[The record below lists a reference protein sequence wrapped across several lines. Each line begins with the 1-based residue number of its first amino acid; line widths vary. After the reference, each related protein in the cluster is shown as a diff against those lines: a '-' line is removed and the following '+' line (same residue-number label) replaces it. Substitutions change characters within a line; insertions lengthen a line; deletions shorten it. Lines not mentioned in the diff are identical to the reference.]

1 MTSIIIPTWN
11 AEKNIDGLLKS
22 VKSQSVPCEM
32 IVVDSSSTDNTV
44 KIAESY
50 GIKAITIERE
60 EFDHGGTRT
69 LAGKATQ
76 GDILI
81 FLTQDAMPFNN
92 YAVENLLKPF
102 EDLNIG
108 AAYGRQLPYPDTSQ
122 FGTHNRLFNYP
133 ESSCI
138 RSYEDKE
145 KYKIKTPFLSNAFA
159 AYRKKALEDIGGFK
173 ENLISTE
180 DTYAGAKLLLAG
192 YKIAYVSD
200 AMVYHSH
207 SYTVFE
213 EFRRYFDIG
222 VFHKKEKW
230 ISEEFGGAGTEGMR
244 YIRSELAFLLNNR
257 KCHLLPEFVIRN
269 VLKYLGFNIGKNYEK
284 IPGDLVKK
292 MSMNKMWWEKII

>member
-1 MTSIIIPTWN
+1 MTSIIIPTLN
-11 AEKNIDGLLKS
+11 AEDHIHELLASLKRQTVS
-22 VKSQSVPCEM
+22 SE
-32 IVVDSSSTDNTV
+32 IIAIDSSSSDNTV
-44 KIAESY
+44 KIADSC
-50 GIKAITIERE
+50 GAKTLTIKRE
-60 EFDHGGTRT
+60 AFDHGGTRT
-69 LAGKATQ
+69 LAGKGAQ

-81 FLTQDAMPFNN
+81 YLTQDAMPYNN
-92 YAVENLLKPF
+92 YSIENLIKPF
-102 EDLNIG
+102 EDKQIG
-108 AAYGRQLPYPDTSQ
+108 AAYGRQLPSPDTSL
-122 FGTHNRLFNYP
+122 FGAHNRLFNYP
-133 ESSCI
+133 ASSCVK
-138 RSYEDKE
+138 SYGDRE
-145 KYKIKTPFLSNAFA
+145 KYKIRTPFLSNAFG
-159 AYRKKALEDIGGFK
+159 AYRKSALEEIGGFK

-180 DTYAGAKLLLAG
+180 DTYAGAKLLSAG
-192 YKIAYVSD
+192 YEIAYVSD